1 VSGSCEC
8 QAGLTC
14 QQPDA
19 GGAGV
24 CR

>member
-1 VSGSCEC
+1 VGGCEC
-8 QAGLTC
+8 QAGLVC

-19 GGAGV
+19 GGAGI